1 MSCGYLLAS
10 LKQNRRRNGFPAGCR
25 TPRRET
31 YNSALHLIVGLFFS
45 FLLLGIEIDN
55 LNILSTQIQVRL
67 DGGDEDDFAG
77 QHISLLAWSVR
88 EDILIRLVER
98 AN

>member
-1 MSCGYLLAS
+1 MSYGYLLAS
-10 LKQNRRRNGFPAGCR
+10 LKQDRRRNDFPAGCR

-45 FLLLGIEIDN
+45 FLLLGVEIYN

-67 DGGDEDDFAG
+67 GCGDEDDFAG
-77 QHISLLAWSVR
+77 HH
-88 EDILIRLVER
+88 IRLARLVSP
-98 AN
+98 